1 MPLLVLVLSLL
12 ITPPSAVS
20 STFKKLEKKLSD
32 VRTVKVVF
40 IQKTRYSWYPKP
52 DISKGIFY
60 ATKDRKFRIEYTY
73 PDKVTMVSKGEE
85 IIVYNEEDKEA
96 IIDHVENNTSPV
108 IESLFFFSR
117 PLGEVFTPVGEFSKE
132 GLRVLVL
139 EPKRKDENI
148 KKVYVEVDEDLEVK
162 RIRVVDS
169 EDTETTIEFIEVRR
183 NFTPSSGLFDLV
195 LPPDVKIRRAQGSR

>member
-169 EDTETTIEFIEVRR
+169 EHTETTIEFIEVRR

>member
-1 MPLLVLVLSLL
+1 MPLLVLVLFLL

>member
-1 MPLLVLVLSLL
+1 MPLIVLVLFLL

-73 PDKVTMVSKGEE
+73 PDRVTMVSKGEE

-96 IIDHVENNTSPV
+96 IIDHIENNTSPV

>member
-1 MPLLVLVLSLL
+1 MPILVIILLFL
-12 ITPPSAVS
+12 IAPPSAVS
-20 STFKKLEKKLSD
+20 STFKKLEKKLAD

-73 PDKVTMVSKGEE
+73 PDRVTMVSKGKE
-85 IIVYNEEDKEA
+85 IIVYNEEDREA
-96 IIDHVENNTSPV
+96 ILDHVENNTSPV

-117 PLGEVFTPVGEFSKE
+117 PLSEVFTPVGEFSKE

-139 EPKRKDENI
+139 EPKKRDENI

-195 LPPDVKIRRAQGSR
+195 LPPDVKIRRAQPGQ